1 VDGLLEEAKAAFA
14 RLHDPTRPP
23 GAGGDAYGP
32 AFNLT
37 FARLLSRAERSAGG
51 GAAAAA
57 APPPPPAPLAPSTP
71 APKGEEGGGGAAGA
85 EAAAAAAEEETPTGA
100 AFDLSRVARRGDG
113 RRPGGRGRGGG
124 RGGGAGPPPGLAPPA
139 PGLSGPSKKAGKG
152 GRTKGGGKEAGE
164 AVLDLSE
171 PAPAAAA
178 AAAGATPVAAGT
190 AAPSVDLTLKSR
202 VDEEEDVSSSDEE
215 EEGPGAGGASSRPA
229 NGKGGAPAPQ
239 PPSGALGS
247 FVRSLGLALA
257 GSSSLTKADIAP
269 ALDGLKARL
278 MTRNVSEPVAAQVCA
293 SVAASLEGT
302 SLASFTGVKATV
314 RAAVEAALTRIL
326 TPRRSIDILREVRAA
341 RAAGRPYTVV
351 FVGVNGVGKSTS
363 LAKVAYWLRSNGVS
377 VLIAACDTFRA
388 GAVEQ
393 LKTHAA
399 RLGVPL
405 FERGYEKDPARV
417 AADAVKAAAREG
429 IDVVLVD
436 TAGRMQDNDPLMRAL
451 AGLVSANDPDLVL
464 FVGEAL
470 VGHDGVD
477 QLTTFNS
484 KLLELAPPRKGTGTG
499 GGGGGGAP
507 AAGDASSAPPLARAG
522 RGCAV
527 DGVLLTKFDTIDDQV
542 GAAVSMVYA
551 SGAPVMFVGC
561 GQGYVDLK
569 RLSVRGVVRSLLRA

>member
-1 VDGLLEEAKAAFA
+1 VDGLLEEARAAFG
-14 RLHDPTRPP
+14 RVYDPDTHPP
-23 GAGGDAYGP
+23 GAGGGGAYG
-32 AFNLT
+32 AFDGA
-37 FARLLSRAERSAGG
+37 FARLLARAERAAG
-51 GAAAAA
+51 APATTAAA
-57 APPPPPAPLAPSTP
+57 APPPAPRTP
-71 APKGEEGGGGAAGA
+71 APKGGDVTSQAGGGGGAKAGGNG
-85 EAAAAAAEEETPTGA
+85 GA
-100 AFDLSRVARRGDG
+100 AFDLSKVKRAAA
-113 RRPGGRGRGGG
+113 GGG
-124 RGGGAGPPPGLAPPA
+124 RGSGGRGGRAAPGPPPSLGGAAPP
-139 PGLSGPSKKAGKG
+139 PTLVGPAKKSGKG
-152 GRTKGGGKEAGE
+152 GRHVGE
-164 AVLDLSE
+164 AAASLDFSE
-171 PAPAAAA
+171 PA
-178 AAAGATPVAAGT
+178 AAGGDGGGGGAPAPQ
-190 AAPSVDLTLKSR
+190 AAPAIDLTLKSR
-202 VDEEEDVSSSDEE
+202 VDEVEEPSSSEE
-215 EEGPGAGGASSRPA
+215 EEGEEGAPTSHQR
-229 NGKGGAPAPQ
+229 KGGKNASQKPTT
-239 PPSGALGS
+239 GALGS
-247 FVRSLGLALA
+247 FVRSLGLSLA
-257 GSSSLTKADIAP
+257 GSASLSPADLAP
-269 ALDGLKARL
+269 ALDALKAKL
-278 MTRNVSEPVAAQVCA
+278 MARNVSEPVAADVCA
-293 SVAASLEGT
+293 SVASSLEGT
-302 SLASFTGVKATV
+302 SMASFTGVRATV

-341 RAAGRPYTVV
+341 RGAGRPYTVV

-405 FERGYEKDPARV
+405 FERGYEKDPAKV
-417 AADAVKAAAREG
+417 AAEAVRAAGREG

-451 AGLVSANDPDLVL
+451 AGLVSLNDPDLVL

-484 KLLELAPPRKGTGTG
+484 KLLELAPPRRG
-499 GGGGGGAP
+499 GGGGGGGRGGGSAAPDAGAAEAP
-507 AAGDASSAPPLARAG
+507 AAARAG

-561 GQGYVDLK
+561 GQTYVDLK
-569 RLSVRGVVRSLLRA
+569 RLHVRGVVRSLLK